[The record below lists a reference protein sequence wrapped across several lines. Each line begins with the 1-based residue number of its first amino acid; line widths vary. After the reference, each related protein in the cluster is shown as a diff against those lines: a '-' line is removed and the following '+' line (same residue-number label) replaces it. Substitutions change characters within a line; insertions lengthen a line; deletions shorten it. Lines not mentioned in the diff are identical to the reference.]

1 VKTPRVDFLYLNEQ
15 DMIDA
20 GVLDMHQCINEMTE
34 VLKLLSSG
42 DYVMG
47 GKHDNS
53 HGIVVSFPD
62 EPEHEGMPKNGPDRR
77 FCAMPAYLGGD
88 YRVAGC
94 KWYGSN
100 LDNIPKELPRSILM
114 MTLNDADTGAPM
126 AYMSAN
132 LLSAWRTGAIPG
144 VGVRYLAK
152 PDSKVIGLL
161 GAGSIGTSTAEAIL
175 DAAAKAEKVKI
186 YDVYS
191 PTAETLKQRIESEYP
206 NLEVVIVDSQEEAV
220 RNSDIVN
227 LATSG
232 EANPRIEKEW
242 MKPGLLI
249 TASSSGNFDPNHT
262 IENIRLIVD
271 NWKMYEEVLDED
283 EYPYNNLA
291 MGVLGRLFLDWIH
304 EGRMTDEKIINIG
317 DVINGKVQA
326 RKSEDD
332 IIIFGLGGQPVYDV
346 AWGYRIYQNAL
357 KKGIGTKLNL
367 WERAYQAR

>member
-1 VKTPRVDFLYLNEQ
+1 
-15 DMIDA
+15 
-20 GVLDMHQCINEMTE
+20 
-34 VLKLLSSG
+34 
-42 DYVMG
+42 
-47 GKHDNS
+47 
-53 HGIVVSFPD
+53 
-62 EPEHEGMPKNGPDRR
+62 MPKNGPDRR

>member
-1 VKTPRVDFLYLNEQ
+1 MKTPRVDFLYLNEQ

-53 HGIVVSFPD
+53 HGIVVRFPD